1 MSLESLRASH
11 HTVKKH
17 THIPR
22 EVVFNTYIPFTIA
35 KIESFLVITNF
46 TSKNTLRTNVASEM
60 KADVSPPPPPGFLF
74 TDLLN
79 QIKMEKFKQ

>member
-1 MSLESLRASH
+1 MSLESLKASH

-17 THIPR
+17 THIPC
-22 EVVFNTYIPFTIA
+22 EVVFNTYFPFTIA

-46 TSKNTLRTNVASEM
+46 TLFHTQNTLRTNVSSEM
-60 KADVSPPPPPGFLF
+60 TADVFLILF

>member
-46 TSKNTLRTNVASEM
+46 TSKNTLGTNVASEM
-60 KADVSPPPPPGFLF
+60 TADVFYHS
-74 TDLLN
+74 
-79 QIKMEKFKQ
+79 

>member
-1 MSLESLRASH
+1 MSLDSLRASH

-46 TSKNTLRTNVASEM
+46 TSQNTESTNVACEM
-60 KADVSPPPPPGFLF
+60 SGEVFLILF

-79 QIKMEKFKQ
+79 QIKMQNLKQ

>member
-60 KADVSPPPPPGFLF
+60 KADVSPPPPGILF

>member
-22 EVVFNTYIPFTIA
+22 EVVFNTYIPFSIA

-46 TSKNTLRTNVASEM
+46 TSKNTLRTNVVSEM
-60 KADVSPPPPPGFLF
+60 TADVFVILF

>member
-60 KADVSPPPPPGFLF
+60 TADFFAILF

>member
-22 EVVFNTYIPFTIA
+22 EVVLNTYIPFTIA

-46 TSKNTLRTNVASEM
+46 TSKNTLRTCVASEM
-60 KADVSPPPPPGFLF
+60 TADVFLISF

-79 QIKMEKFKQ
+79 QIKIENFKQ